1 MRENKPLLRTEG
13 GAGDPR
19 EGVPNASHHS
29 PGTPR
34 GRRGLHSQTGRTIAA
49 CLDPGRPGLGL
60 PPAPQARVV
69 SAPPAP
75 ARPRL
80 GPRPAARAEPRPGRA
95 CNPGPA
101 RPPLPRP
108 HVHSRAGGARS
119 PGAVAALAHSA
130 TLLAARPRDTRTAP
144 ARPGPGWRREGAGE
158 DAAGSAHA
166 RKPPS
171 DQCGTHR
178 GKGLLATAAE
188 GSHRAWL
195 GARKLWLPICRSAG
209 GFSRPWPG
217 PGMAVG

>member
-1 MRENKPLLRTEG
+1 MKHKATAARIHQATGRLCSVADRAARPSSAILPGVCTEGGAWMRENKPLLRTEG

-144 ARPGPGWRREGAGE
+144 ARPGPG
-158 DAAGSAHA
+158 
-166 RKPPS
+166 
-171 DQCGTHR
+171 
-178 GKGLLATAAE
+178 
-188 GSHRAWL
+188 
-195 GARKLWLPICRSAG
+195 
-209 GFSRPWPG
+209 
-217 PGMAVG
+217 